1 MTRFLLSSVAAVL
14 LLAPVAA
21 GAATKAT
28 VHHVATHTTKH
39 TAHTTGRL
47 GAHPS
52 GGRTQAG
59 DQAVD
64 RLNQQS
70 LDRARA
76 GTDSAPSAPAQ

>member
-1 MTRFLLSSVAAVL
+1 MTRLLMSSVAAVL

-21 GAATKAT
+21 SAASHHHARHAT
-28 VHHVATHTTKH
+28 RTTSR
-39 TAHTTGRL
+39 T

-70 LDRARA
+70 LDNARA
-76 GTDSAPSAPAQ
+76 GTSAPAAPAAQ